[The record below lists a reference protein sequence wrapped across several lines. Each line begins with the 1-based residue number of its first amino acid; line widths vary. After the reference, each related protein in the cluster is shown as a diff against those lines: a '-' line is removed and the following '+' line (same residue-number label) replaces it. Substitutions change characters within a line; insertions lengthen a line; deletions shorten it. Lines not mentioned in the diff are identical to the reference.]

1 MSKDQVL
8 DLLSRHRS
16 EMAERFGVKNLAIFG
31 SVVRCEA
38 SQASDVDVLVEF
50 TGRATFDG
58 FMDLKFYLEDLL
70 HTQVDLVT
78 NKALRESMRAEIQRE
93 MIRVA

>member
-8 DLLSRHRS
+8 DLLSQRLG
-16 EMAERFGVKNLAIFG
+16 EMAERFGVKDLAIFG
-31 SVVRCEA
+31 SVVRGEA

-50 TGRATFDG
+50 AGRATFDG

-70 HTQVDLVT
+70 NTQVDLVT
-78 NKALRESMRAEIQRE
+78 NKALRESMRTHIQRE

>member
-8 DLLSRHRS
+8 DLLSQRLG
-16 EMAERFGVKNLAIFG
+16 EMAERFGVKDIAIFG
-31 SVVRCEA
+31 SVVRNEA
-38 SQASDVDVLVEF
+38 SEASDVDVLVEF
-50 TGRATFDG
+50 AGRATFDG

-70 HTQVDLVT
+70 NTRVDLVT
-78 NKALRESMRAEIQRE
+78 NNALRESVRAEIQQE

>member
-8 DLLSRHRS
+8 DLLSQRLG
-16 EMAERFGVKNLAIFG
+16 EMAERFGVKDLAIFG
-31 SVVRCEA
+31 SIVRGEA

-50 TGRATFDG
+50 AGRATFDG

-70 HTQVDLVT
+70 NTRVDLIT
-78 NKALRESMRAEIQRE
+78 NNALRESMRAEIQRE

>member
-1 MSKDQVL
+1 MSKEQVL
-8 DLLSRHRS
+8 DLLSQRRG
-16 EMAERFGVKNLAIFG
+16 EMAERFGVKDLAIFG
-31 SVVRCEA
+31 SVVRDEA

-50 TGRATFDG
+50 AGRATFDK

-70 HTQVDLVT
+70 NTRVDLVT
-78 NKALRESMRAEIQRE
+78 NNALREGIRAEIQRE

>member
-8 DLLSRHRS
+8 DLLSQRLG
-16 EMAERFGVKNLAIFG
+16 EMAERFGVKEIAVFG
-31 SVVRCEA
+31 SVVRNEA
-38 SQASDVDVLVEF
+38 SETSDVDVLVDF
-50 TGRATFDG
+50 AGRATFDG

-70 HTQVDLVT
+70 NTRVDLVT
-78 NKALRESMRAEIQRE
+78 NNALRESIRAEIQQE

>member
-8 DLLSRHRS
+8 DLLSQHRG

-31 SVVRCEA
+31 SVVRGEA